1 MWQSPVKATLILTVS
16 GLRIKMCRRV
26 RARSGELDVSFFAH
40 THTTHC
46 SYLAWFTHCC
56 WTDFL
61 QSVEVWQGSIKSWT
75 QITLNMYSWF
85 MSWCAECLE
94 LKVPSEKVFEHIN
107 FTIYILKQVEFV
119 IFWTIFI
126 LHLVLENSSLWVAHG
141 HWKTFKLSP
150 YAQQTSSRQSKSWH
164 ALCTYYME
172 KKHY

>member
-94 LKVPSEKVFEHIN
+94 LKVTSEIVFENIN
-107 FTIYILKQVEFV
+107 FTIHFATSGICHILNYFYPPFGTWKLIFV
-119 IFWTIFI
+119 SSTWTLKNIQI
-126 LHLVLENSSLWVAHG
+126 KPICPTNI
-141 HWKTFKLSP
+141 
-150 YAQQTSSRQSKSWH
+150 QQ
-164 ALCTYYME
+164 A
-172 KKHY
+172 